1 MKKVLKIAAIS
12 VASVIA
18 VAAAIFLIY
27 KLTEK
32 REPLKAVDFVIS
44 YEDVTEE
51 DRLTEE
57 VSLPPV

>member
-32 REPLKAVDFVIS
+32 REPLKAVDFVIF
-44 YEDVTEE
+44 YEDLTDE
-51 DRLTEE
+51 DSLTQ
-57 VSLPPV
+57 